1 MNNIKVLIIL
11 LAIIAFFVL
20 FVGGIIPYFIFY
32 VVLLA
37 SLIPL
42 IHNLIILKK
51 IKGTIKIPTGTLYSG
66 DKIDIYYEINNNSNF
81 YIPHM
86 EIKSHI
92 VKQLT
97 GKDSPKIITSLNP
110 KKSFTFKETVI
121 LKKRG
126 YYELGEIQITI
137 KDIFG
142 LYSLNKNFSTKAS
155 LLVYPE
161 TIELSTFKIIA
172 VEQSGELMVKDPT
185 FQDKSRIASI
195 RDYREGDSIKSI
207 HWKLTAKLD
216 QPIIKEYENRGD
228 TRVSMFI
235 DNYQKHFLK
244 DVDRRLEDKIAE
256 VALSIINYY
265 INRNIYIEL
274 RTQYQ
279 NEIVQIQGE
288 QKYHIKSFLD
298 FLAKFKGNGSIDF
311 NTFITPQLE
320 ILKKDTTAIII
331 TPCLDKSTGTL
342 GIFLKTKNINPLFII
357 ITDKENNT
365 GHVDLSVEEILRQ
378 EGIPLYLI
386 DYNSNIKKILEEQN
400 E

>member
-1 MNNIKVLIIL
+1 
-11 LAIIAFFVL
+11 
-20 FVGGIIPYFIFY
+20 
-32 VVLLA
+32 
-37 SLIPL
+37 
-42 IHNLIILKK
+42 
-51 IKGTIKIPTGTLYSG
+51 
-66 DKIDIYYEINNNSNF
+66 
-81 YIPHM
+81 M